1 MSDKYG
7 SHADYMKWVKED
19 ADSRQ
24 EAMEDALRKA
34 FSNFIEKREV
44 EVVVFSNMSAFYLGK
59 AITNHPLI
67 LKPLLAA
74 CNIAARAIERDLSI
88 KNLDTYSPRLNEDQA
103 KVIAGYIKP
112 FLPSYLEIPALSQI
126 DRVAFIDKEIRK
138 RKGRWEKKVIEA
150 LNRFGR
156 LRFHKRM
163 FVAEGEQF
171 ELDAAS
177 PKSGDIKVGVDI
189 KRIEA
194 RRDIHKRCDEIVN
207 KAAKLKSAFPG
218 CKFGAVVYYP
228 FIEEHINIQNRLHSD
243 NIDVIVF
250 ASEAKESIENAV
262 RMLLSTLGGQKNDCS
277 KNCTSFDSG

>member
-7 SHADYMKWVKED
+7 SHANYMEWVKAD
-19 ADSRQ
+19 ADLRQ
-24 EAMEDALRKA
+24 KVIEEALRKA
-34 FSNFIEKREV
+34 FSNFIKKREV
-44 EVVVFSNMSAFYLGK
+44 EVIVFSGMTAFDLAK
-59 AITNHPLI
+59 AIVNHPLI

-88 KNLDTYSPRLNEDQA
+88 KNLNTYTPRLSEDQT

-112 FLPSYLEIPALSQI
+112 FLPSYLEVPVLSRI
-126 DRVAFIDKEIRK
+126 DKVAFVDKEIRK
-138 RKGRWEKKVIEA
+138 RKGRWEKKVIET
-150 LNRFGR
+150 LNRFSN
-156 LRFHKRM
+156 LYFHKRM
-163 FVAEGEQF
+163 FVAKGEQF

-177 PKSGDIKVGVDI
+177 PKSGDIKLGIDI

-218 CKFGAVVYYP
+218 SKFSAVVYYP
-228 FIEEHINIQNRLHSD
+228 FIEEHINIQNRLRSD
-243 NIDVIVF
+243 NIDGVIF

-262 RMLLSTLGGQKNDCS
+262 RMLLSTLGVSRK
-277 KNCTSFDSG
+277 

>member
-1 MSDKYG
+1 MPDKYG
-7 SHADYMKWVKED
+7 SHADYMDWVKDD

-24 EAMEDALRKA
+24 ETIEDALRKA

-44 EVVVFSNMSAFYLGK
+44 EVIVFSSMTAFDLAK
-59 AITNHPLI
+59 AIVNRPLI

-88 KNLDTYSPRLNEDQA
+88 KNLDTYSPRLSEDQA

-112 FLPSYLEIPALSQI
+112 FLPSYLEIPALSKI

-138 RKGRWEKKVIEA
+138 KKGRWEKQILES
-150 LNRFGR
+150 LNRFSS
-156 LRFHKRM
+156 LQFHKRM
-163 FVAEGEQF
+163 FVAKGEQF

-177 PKSGDIKVGVDI
+177 PKVGDVKVGIDI

-207 KAAKLKSAFPG
+207 KAANLKLAFPG
-218 CKFGAVVYYP
+218 SKFGAVVYYP
-228 FIEEHINIQNRLHSD
+228 FIEEHVNIQNRLRSD
-243 NIDVIVF
+243 NIDGVVF
-250 ASEAKESIENAV
+250 ASEVKESVENAV
-262 RMLLSTLGGQKNDCS
+262 RMLLSTLEVS
-277 KNCTSFDSG
+277 KK